1 MNAKTTATGCRP
13 FLKWAGGKRKQ
24 AVQIAAKMPQRI
36 EHLAIPFLGAG
47 GVFWHLVSTDR
58 IAGPVLL
65 SDADR
70 NLIELWQVVQA
81 GPEEMLRICAEW
93 TRDLHASADPE
104 GVYYFV
110 RGKPKKGHPPP
121 RSRWRPKTKVERAAR
136 HLWLN
141 RHCNNGLWR
150 FSGKGEFNVG
160 WCHDPKR
167 AGIDADNVRRCHE
180 ALNDLTVLIRC
191 MDFRATLD
199 TDALPRDAVVYMDPP
214 YDGVDFDEYGAGAF
228 GANEQDH
235 VADRARALVVA
246 GAECVIVSNNDTP
259 RVRRLFERLPG
270 STTQVRLERVMA
282 PRSINSD
289 GDGRGK
295 VAEVQIS
302 LRPKTLYAGWDSSP
316 THSALVVLDDDGD
329 VAFQRQLVVRQGDQR
344 PPHVQAIPTNLAGA
358 QRLAWIGRWYRETIA
373 ALATA
378 YPDTRVF
385 CGVENYAP
393 SSGTNRGKTLTFEC
407 GGLLRAAIAAADWRL
422 KLVPVSLVKK
432 HATGSGAAGTSKADV
447 ADGAQRRWGWQHDP
461 SNPNRDDL
469 DDARVIAELIHE
481 VRRLQTGVVELDELN
496 PRESKALQAK
506 YREVFTGAKSTPK
519 HKRRN
524 LITEEWL

>member
-1 MNAKTTATGCRP
+1 MAVRP
-13 FLKWAGGKRKQ
+13 FLKWAGGKRRQ
-24 AVQIAAKMPQRI
+24 AAKIAAKMPQRI

-70 NLIELWQVVQA
+70 NLIELWQVVQK

-121 RSRWRPKTKVERAAR
+121 RTRWRPKTKAERAAR
-136 HLWLN
+136 YLWLN
-141 RHCNNGLWR
+141 HYCRSGLWR
-150 FSGKGEFNVG
+150 FNRAGEFNVG
-160 WCHDPKR
+160 YCNESR
-167 AGIDADNVRRCHE
+167 APIPDDNVRRCHE
-180 ALNDLTVLIRC
+180 ALNDLTVVIRR
-191 MDFRATLD
+191 MDFRAALD

-235 VADRARALVVA
+235 VADRARALVAA
-246 GAECVIVSNNDTP
+246 GAECVIVS
-259 RVRRLFERLPG
+259 
-270 STTQVRLERVMA
+270 
-282 PRSINSD
+282 
-289 GDGRGK
+289 K

-316 THSALVVLDDDGD
+316 THSALVVLDNDGD

-344 PPHVQAIPTNLAGA
+344 PPHVRAIPTHLAGA
-358 QRLAWIGRWYRETIA
+358 QRLAWVGRWYRETIA
-373 ALATA
+373 ALGEY
-378 YPDTRVF
+378 YPDARVF
-385 CGVENYAP
+385 CGVEDYAP
-393 SSGTNRGKTLTFEC
+393 NAGRRGPDGKRIENNRGKALTFEC

-447 ADGAQRRWGWQHDP
+447 ADGALRRWGWQHDP

-469 DDARVIAELIHE
+469 DDARVIAELVRE
-481 VRRLQTGVVELDELN
+481 VRRLQTGVVELDALN